1 MNTAPTTAALYV
13 RVSTSRQAE
22 ADLSIPDQVRQAEAF
37 CAGRGLNLVET
48 FIEPGASGMDEGRPE
63 FQRMIERATASD
75 RPFRVILV
83 HSLSRFFRDAMFAE
97 IYTRK
102 LCKAGVQLLSMTQE
116 FADDTTGDVVR
127 KILNV
132 FDEYQSRENAKHT
145 HRAMKENARQGFWNG
160 SHPPFGYRTVE
171 VERRGTRAKKVLAIN
186 EAEAAH
192 VRHVFDLYLG
202 SSGRA
207 LGVKAIATA
216 LNDAGIT
223 YRGKPFAISNVHRML
238 TQQAYVGTHW
248 FNVRDSKTRLEKPE
262 AERVPVSVPPLIDPA
277 AFERV
282 RARLAANNPRHTAP
296 RLVNNPT
303 LLTGLAVCAACG
315 GGMTMRTGK
324 NNRYRY
330 YTCARRAQK
339 SVRACDGCAL
349 PMDTLDRRVMG
360 ALAERVFEPSRLQ
373 ALLADHLERAQGSE
387 ASRRQQLGQLKGQL
401 TEVEGAHKRLVD
413 AIERGIL
420 DLADPDVRPRIEALR
435 ARRTLLRD
443 DIARASSAHARTPA
457 ILTPEKLSRL
467 SSEMTRMLHDGP
479 AELRKAYL
487 HLFVD
492 RVVVSREEIRLSG
505 PTGALAQAAMSS
517 PGANPGEVLTF
528 VREWRPRRDSNPCYS
543 LERAVS

>member
-1 MNTAPTTAALYV
+1 MNATPSAAALYA
-13 RVSTSRQAE
+13 RVSTARQAE
-22 ADLSIPDQVRQAEAF
+22 ADLSIPDQIRQAEAF
-37 CAGRGLNLVET
+37 CARKGLSLAET
-48 FIEPGASGMDEGRPE
+48 FIEPGASGMDEDRPE
-63 FQRMIERATASD
+63 FQRMIERAIGPG
-75 RPFRVILV
+75 RPFRIILV

-102 LCKAGVQLLSMTQE
+102 LRKAGVQLVSMTQE

-145 HRAMKENARQGFWNG
+145 SRAMNENARQGFWNG

-171 VERRGTRAKKVLAIN
+171 AERRGTKAKKVLVVD

-192 VRHVFDLYLG
+192 VRHVFGLYLG
-202 SSGRA
+202 ATGRA

-216 LNDAGIT
+216 LNDAGTT

-238 TQQAYVGTHW
+238 TQQAYIGTHW
-248 FNVRDSKTRLEKPE
+248 FNVRDSKTRLEKPQ
-262 AERVPVSVPPLIDPA
+262 AEWVALSVPPLIKPA

-282 RARLAANNPRHTAP
+282 RARLAANAPRQTPP

-303 LLTGLAVCAACG
+303 LLTGLAICAACG

-324 NNRYRY
+324 HNRYRY

-339 SVRACDGCAL
+339 SVRACDAGAL
-349 PMDTLDRRVMG
+349 PMDPLDRRVTS
-360 ALAERVFEPSRLQ
+360 ALAERVFEPSRLK
-373 ALLADHLERAQGSE
+373 ALLVDHLTRAQGSE
-387 ASRRQQLGQLKGQL
+387 ADRRHRVGQLKGQL

-413 AIERGIL
+413 AIERGLL
-420 DLADPDVRPRIEALR
+420 DLTDPDVKPRIEALR
-435 ARRTLLRD
+435 ARRILLQD
-443 DIARASSAHARTPA
+443 DIARASSAHAPGATA
-457 ILTPEKLSRL
+457 LTPEKLSRL
-467 SSEMTRMLHDGP
+467 STEMTRMLHDGP

-487 HLFVD
+487 RLFID
-492 RVVVSREEIRLSG
+492 KVVVSRDEIRLSG
-505 PTGALAQAAMSS
+505 PTAALAQAAIAQ
-517 PGANPGEVLTF
+517 PGENPSEVLTF